1 MQGSIGSRISEARK
15 IKGWTQAQLAKHAG
29 LSTNTVNR
37 FEKGHRVPDANQII
51 QLGEALSCAP
61 ERLLLGVGT
70 GRRTDIIG
78 IAVKDDQSPGGLA
91 EDENGGFGRLLVPG
105 VNDGDQAFIVSK
117 ASMAP
122 LLAIGDYAV
131 IKKALFKTGDMVAFL
146 DQWRSVNIRW
156 LREKDNQ
163 KFLVAENA
171 DYPAITLS
179 EKEEIL
185 GRVIAIV
192 KVSRLD

>member
-1 MQGSIGSRISEARK
+1 
-15 IKGWTQAQLAKHAG
+15 
-29 LSTNTVNR
+29 
-37 FEKGHRVPDANQII
+37 
-51 QLGEALSCAP
+51 
-61 ERLLLGVGT
+61 
-70 GRRTDIIG
+70 
-78 IAVKDDQSPGGLA
+78 
-91 EDENGGFGRLLVPG
+91 
-105 VNDGDQAFIVSK
+105 
-117 ASMAP
+117 MAP

-131 IKKALFKTGDMVAFL
+131 IKNALFKTGDMVAFL